1 MENPWLKSLCHK
13 CGYFKNDFGECEC
26 DSKEFAKIQVG
37 EPFTLFRN
45 KLGDGSYFE
54 SLDDNGGFIMA
65 TYLYHMSPE
74 ERDLLWGGEIHT
86 KMIREGN
93 KIIFLLKF
101 GDSDL
106 INEVYFDP
114 TLYNDKR
121 AMQIAFDN
129 HMVQF
134 VSIERSNNIIKT
146 LRMANFPMNL
156 KQACITSWSKAY
168 DEQNYSENYGNW
180 IGQLMANYSTLELWA
195 KGEYA
200 GQFGEK
206 GLLE

>member
-13 CGYFKNDFGECEC
+13 CGHFKNDFGECEC
-26 DSKEFAKIQVG
+26 EKEVTRIQVG
-37 EPFTLFRN
+37 ETFTLFRN
-45 KLGDGSYFE
+45 KLDDGSYFE
-54 SLDDNGGFIMA
+54 ALDDNGGFMMA
-65 TYLYHMSPE
+65 TYLYNMSPE
-74 ERDLLWGGEIHT
+74 ERELLWSGEIHT

-93 KIIFLLKF
+93 KLMFLLKF
-101 GDSDL
+101 GESEL

-121 AMQIAFDN
+121 AMRIVFDN

-134 VSIERSNNIIKT
+134 VGIERSNNIIKT

-156 KQACITSWSKAY
+156 KQACITEWSKAY
-168 DEQNYSENYGNW
+168 HEENYSENYGNW
-180 IGQLMANYSTLELWA
+180 IGELMAKYSTLELWA
-195 KGEYA
+195 KGEYV